1 MIISDLLDKI
11 LNKQASQE
19 EYMPK
24 INYHVTNNLISYE
37 DGRLMWVFRM
47 DGMPFESQ
55 SNQHINTHFHQLNLM
70 FTSLGKITGNRLG
83 LWTTLQRKRRDFNR
97 EYRFEN
103 IFAKEFAHKY
113 VEKFKKEPYFNN
125 YFYIA
130 SVLKVDDL
138 NDGIKEAN
146 ELISMMQN
154 GLQSYTPYLLGCY
167 TNDSG
172 VAFSE
177 VCEYL
182 GSLINHHTEPMPIT
196 GSAIASTLGTSD
208 LHFGTDV
215 CEIRTQLETLYATCY
230 DLRDYGISRPKIL
243 VDVLNLPFEFNLTQ
257 SFVFL
262 NNSDIQSQIGRQLN
276 NLVSVGDQAI
286 HQQEELLY
294 GKGLL
299 TAGELM
305 FGEYHCAL
313 IVYGETPQLAAT
325 NGSKAISRFL
335 NCGGYRFSK
344 AGLSA
349 PATYFG
355 QIVGSKL
362 KPRCYPKTTQNL
374 ATSFG
379 MHNYSSGKEIG
390 NPIGDGTAVM
400 PMMTISGTIYD
411 FNFHYSNV
419 NENNLGDKIAGHTLI
434 LGATGTGK
442 TTLETSLLAFVNRF
456 NPSLFVMDLD
466 AGMRIFIQAL
476 GGSYFTLESGKPTG
490 LNPFQLPDTPA
501 NREFLYSLVATC
513 GQDVNGK
520 VTADEERQIKVAVDT
535 IFSVDFEHRR
545 FSLLLESIPYSHDTD
560 NSLRSRLMKWCES
573 EDGRFAWCLDNP
585 INQFNPDN
593 FTMIGFDL
601 TDLLQNNYPPTEP
614 VLMYLFHLR
623 DLMMERVAKDN
634 GILCTVVEEF
644 WFPLRYPKT
653 AELMLKILKT
663 DRKLGGWMIL
673 TSQSPEDAITS
684 DIFPAIIQQTPTK
697 IFLPNPDA
705 QFEGRYE
712 RCGMTRKEFDELVK
726 LSLDSRTFLVK
737 QSKQSAFAKLDL
749 YGFSDEIAVLSGSSS
764 NNEMLDE
771 LLDEVGKGASPEEWY
786 PLFKKKLHE
795 TKEVKRKLA

>member
-11 LNKQASQE
+11 LNRQASQE

-24 INYHVTNNLISYE
+24 INHHVTNNLISYE

-55 SNQHINTHFHQLNLM
+55 SDAHINTHFQQLNLM
-70 FTSLGKITGNRLG
+70 FTSLGKIAGNRLG
-83 LWTTLQRKRRDFNR
+83 LWTTLQRKRRDFDR
-97 EYRFEN
+97 EYGFKN

-130 SVLKVDDL
+130 AVLKVDDL

-146 ELISMMQN
+146 ELIAMMQN

-182 GSLINHHTEPMPIT
+182 GSLVNHHTEPMPIT

-215 CEIRTQLETLYATCY
+215 CEIRTQSETLYATCY

-262 NNSDIQSQIGRQLN
+262 NNSDIQGQIGRQLN
-276 NLVSVGDQAI
+276 NLTSVGDQAI

-355 QIVGSKL
+355 QVVGSKL

-379 MHNYSSGKEIG
+379 MHNYSAGKEIG

-400 PMMTISGTIYD
+400 PLMTVSGTIYD

-476 GGSYFTLESGKPTG
+476 GGSYFTLESGVPTG
-490 LNPFQLPDTPA
+490 LNPFQLPDTPQ

-513 GQDVNGK
+513 GQDVNGN

-535 IFSVDFEHRR
+535 VFAVDFEYRR
-545 FSLLLESIPYSHDTD
+545 FSRLLDSIPYNHEQE
-560 NSLRSRLMKWCES
+560 NSLRSRLQKWCES
-573 EDGRFAWCLDNP
+573 EDGRFSWCLDNP
-585 INQFNPDN
+585 VNQFNPDDFN
-593 FTMIGFDL
+593 KIGFDL
-601 TDLLQNNYPPTEP
+601 TDILQDNYPPTEP

-623 DLMMERVAKDN
+623 SLMMERVAKEN

-644 WFPLRYPKT
+644 WFPLRYKKT
-653 AELMLKILKT
+653 SELMLKILKT

-705 QFEGRYE
+705 TYEGRYE

-771 LLDEVGKGASPEEWY
+771 LLNEVGKDAPPDVWY
-786 PLFKKKLHE
+786 PLFKERLRAA
-795 TKEVKRKLA
+795 KEAKRKLA

>member
-1 MIISDLLDKI
+1 MIITDLLNNLLRRQPSHADWLPK
-11 LNKQASQE
+11 LNH
-19 EYMPK
+19 
-24 INYHVTNNLISYE
+24 HVTDSIISYE
-37 DGRLMWVFRM
+37 DGYLCWVYKM

-55 SNQHINTHFHQLNLM
+55 SDAHINTHFHQLNLLL
-70 FTSLGKITGNRLG
+70 TSLGKSTGNRLG
-83 LWTTLQRKRRDFNR
+83 LWATVQRKRRDFDRNYQFNNVFTKQFAEKYINR
-97 EYRFEN
+97 
-103 IFAKEFAHKY
+103 
-113 VEKFKKEPYFNN
+113 FKTAPYFNN
-125 YFYIA
+125 YFYMAAI
-130 SVLKVDDL
+130 LKIDDI
-138 NDGIKEAN
+138 NEGIKEAI
-146 ELISMMQN
+146 ELQQMMEN
-154 GLQSYTPYLLGCY
+154 GLQAYVPRLLKTY
-167 TNDSG
+167 TNEYD
-172 VAFSE
+172 VMFSE
-177 VCEYL
+177 AAEFF
-182 GSLINHHTEPMPIT
+182 SELINHHEEQVPVT
-196 GSAIASTLGTSD
+196 STALQQTIGNSD
-208 LHFGTDV
+208 IHFGTDV
-215 CEIRTQLETLYATCY
+215 CEIRTQKNTLFATCY
-230 DLRDYGISRPKIL
+230 DLRDYGVSRPKIL
-243 VDVLNLPFEFNLTQ
+243 VDVLTLPFEFTLTQ
-257 SFVFL
+257 SFVYL
-262 NNSDIQSQIGRQLN
+262 NSSDVQSTINKQLN
-276 NLVSVGDQAI
+276 NLTSAGDQAI
-286 HQQEELLY
+286 HQQEELQY

-299 TAGELM
+299 TSGELM
-305 FGEYHCAL
+305 FGDYHSVLA
-313 IVYGETPQLAAT
+313 VYGETAQIAAA
-325 NGSKAISRFL
+325 NGAKAVSRFL
-335 NCGGYRFSK
+335 NCGGYRFAK

-355 QIVGSKL
+355 QIAGSKL
-362 KPRCYPKTTQNL
+362 KPRCYPKSTQNL

-379 MHNYSSGKEIG
+379 MHNYSAGKEFG
-390 NPIGDGTAVM
+390 NPIGDGTAVI
-400 PMMTISGTIYD
+400 PLETVSGTIYD
-411 FNFHYSNV
+411 FNFHFSNIH
-419 NENNLGDKIAGHTLI
+419 ENNLGDKIAGHTLI

-442 TTLETSLLAFVNRF
+442 TTLETALLTFTARF
-456 NPSLFVMDLD
+456 NPYLFVMDLD

-535 IFSVDFEHRR
+535 VFSVDFEHRR

-749 YGFSDEIAVLSGSSS
+749 NGFSDEIAVLSGSSS
-764 NNEMLDE
+764 NNE
-771 LLDEVGKGASPEEWY
+771 LLDEVLREVDSQDPEIWY
-786 PLFKKKLHE
+786 PVFKGRLQE
-795 TKEVKRKLA
+795 RRTAKRK